1 MSSISDFIR
10 KAHHSFC
17 TVVVVAAGSSERMGT
32 DKLFLPLQGVP
43 VLARTLMALNA
54 APAADE
60 IIVVTRPEKL
70 DAVAKLK
77 EKYGIT
83 KLTKVVIGGA
93 QRTESALSG
102 VSEAD
107 GRAKIICI
115 HDAARPFVT
124 AEMLEEAVHNA
135 VLYQSAAPA
144 VPVKDTIKRAVDG
157 LVEETPD
164 RAQLFAVQTPQAFQ
178 ADLIKAAL
186 TAAVRDKKNYTDD
199 CAAAEAIGMRTY
211 LCRGSEENIKIT
223 TPADLPVAEA
233 ILRSRSGETE

>member
-77 EKYGIT
+77 EEYGIT

-233 ILRSRSGETE
+233 ILRSRSGEAE